1 MQVAS
6 RAVASGDIRNG
17 RGRTTRMMEAMQ
29 ASYETTFDTEA
40 LEAVMN
46 EWRNVG
52 RLGKHE
58 ESLLSTTSVYLSA
71 ETVAI

>member
-1 MQVAS
+1 
-6 RAVASGDIRNG
+6 
-17 RGRTTRMMEAMQ
+17 MMEAMQ